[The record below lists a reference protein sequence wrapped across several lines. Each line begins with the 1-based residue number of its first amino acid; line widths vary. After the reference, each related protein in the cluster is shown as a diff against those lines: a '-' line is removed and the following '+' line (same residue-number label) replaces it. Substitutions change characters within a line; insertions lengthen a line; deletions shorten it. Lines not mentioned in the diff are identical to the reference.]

1 MIGKLF
7 KKPTSTDLLEE
18 LKKSTLKED
27 KVNQL
32 LENLDINHLNQ
43 NRQNFL
49 HLMINEN
56 KIESIKWL
64 LKNNIDINSIDSKGE
79 TPLMLACKNGFFG
92 AVDELIKKN
101 ADINLESYSG
111 YTAIEFAIYNNHT
124 YSYKV
129 LKNLISNINRKNR
142 KDETLLHLAIKAKNL
157 DIINDLFEDEK
168 FNVEENIL
176 FYKESFKDENI
187 LKLILK
193 KVGDFHKKDYNNR
206 NILFYVVENGIKSH
220 QVFVNLLKENLDIN
234 CIDNDGNNILLHL
247 IEIILYKENN
257 LVIDTPEDTQKHKD
271 DMKNLMDLI
280 PIIIEHNINTKVIN
294 NKNETA
300 LSLPAKSKNL
310 PLLSLLLDCDITVDL
325 LDRNNNSA
333 LSLIVKKGK
342 EYLDIIHLL
351 LDYGASSNIKD
362 INNQT
367 VIEKLIDAILISR
380 EEKKAK
386 NLEKKD
392 IDFNSDYNAILV
404 SVLVNTDVNLTSLNS
419 KSEPYIFE
427 ALRYGAIDII
437 KLLLKHGAD
446 INEPDLNGNNI
457 IYKFMAENQTFQ
469 KEKEQKEYYNNLQ
482 AIIIMGANV
491 NAKDSFGGITLHKAI
506 LDSDLTVIKMLLHSG
521 ADMNAIDNRGRTILH
536 NAIWKNNVKIFKL
549 IYSYNKALLNEPD
562 KFGVTPLNYAA
573 FLGYTEL
580 VLEFIE
586 LNAHIN
592 NPYRKTKYILNF
604 LKKFHK
610 NLKSLV
616 DNART
621 KTQKDK
627 IKILVENMRK
637 EFEVED

>member
-1 MIGKLF
+1 M
-7 KKPTSTDLLEE
+7 
-18 LKKSTLKED
+18 
-27 KVNQL
+27 
-32 LENLDINHLNQ
+32 
-43 NRQNFL
+43 
-49 HLMINEN
+49 
-56 KIESIKWL
+56 
-64 LKNNIDINSIDSKGE
+64 
-79 TPLMLACKNGFFG
+79 
-92 AVDELIKKN
+92 
-101 ADINLESYSG
+101 
-111 YTAIEFAIYNNHT
+111 
-124 YSYKV
+124 
-129 LKNLISNINRKNR
+129 
-142 KDETLLHLAIKAKNL
+142 
-157 DIINDLFEDEK
+157 
-168 FNVEENIL
+168 
-176 FYKESFKDENI
+176 
-187 LKLILK
+187 
-193 KVGDFHKKDYNNR
+193 
-206 NILFYVVENGIKSH
+206 
-220 QVFVNLLKENLDIN
+220 
-234 CIDNDGNNILLHL
+234 
-247 IEIILYKENN
+247 
-257 LVIDTPEDTQKHKD
+257 
-271 DMKNLMDLI
+271 
-280 PIIIEHNINTKVIN
+280 
-294 NKNETA
+294 
-300 LSLPAKSKNL
+300 
-310 PLLSLLLDCDITVDL
+310 
-325 LDRNNNSA
+325 
-333 LSLIVKKGK
+333 
-342 EYLDIIHLL
+342 
-351 LDYGASSNIKD
+351 
-362 INNQT
+362 
-367 VIEKLIDAILISR
+367 
-380 EEKKAK
+380 
-386 NLEKKD
+386 
-392 IDFNSDYNAILV
+392 
-404 SVLVNTDVNLTSLNS
+404 NLTLLNS
-419 KSEPYIFE
+419 KGEPYIFE

-549 IYSYNKALLNEPD
+549 IYSYNKSLLNEPD

>member
-32 LENLDINHLNQ
+32 LESLDINHLNQ

-64 LKNNIDINSIDSKGE
+64 LKKNIDINSIDSKGE
-79 TPLMLACKNGFFG
+79 TPLMIACKNGFFA

-101 ADINLESYSG
+101 ADVNIESYSG

-129 LKNLISNINRKNR
+129 LKNLVSNINRKNR
-142 KDETLLHLAIKAKNL
+142 KDETLLHIAIKAKNI

-168 FNVEENIL
+168 FKVEENIL

-193 KVGDFHKKDYNNR
+193 RVGNFHRKDYNNR

-220 QVFVNLLKENLDIN
+220 QVFTNLLKENLDIN
-234 CIDNDGNNILLHL
+234 CIDNNGNNILLHL
-247 IEIILYKENN
+247 IEFILYKENN
-257 LVIDTPEDTQKHKD
+257 LVIDTPEDTQRHKD
-271 DMKNLMDLI
+271 DIKNLMDLI

-294 NKNETA
+294 NKNKTA

-325 LDRNNNSA
+325 LDRNNNST
-333 LSLIVKKGK
+333 LSLVVKKGK

-351 LDYGASSNIKD
+351 LDYGASANIKD

-404 SVLVNTDVNLTSLNS
+404 SVLVNTDVNLTLLNS
-419 KSEPYIFE
+419 KAEPYIFE

-549 IYSYNKALLNEPD
+549 IYSYNKSLLNEPD